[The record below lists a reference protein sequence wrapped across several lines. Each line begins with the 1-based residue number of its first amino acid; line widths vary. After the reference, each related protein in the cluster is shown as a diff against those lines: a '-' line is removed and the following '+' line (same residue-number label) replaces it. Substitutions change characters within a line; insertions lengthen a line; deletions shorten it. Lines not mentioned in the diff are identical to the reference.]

1 MARILGL
8 DIGSH
13 TVKAVLFEASMRGQA
28 AKAVARVR
36 RSNEGDKAETLKA
49 ALRELTE
56 KHPMQFDQVVVA
68 LPGPTLATHVITLP
82 FSDPKRVE
90 QALPFEVESQLPFD
104 LDEVVYDYQPT
115 SAIASKD
122 ANRKADLIVGVL
134 RKDDLR
140 SLLGTLE
147 EANLDPRIVTHPALA
162 YQNVLPLVGTPG
174 QGTGAPPTPA
184 MRPEPAVGEPSEPAE
199 VTQLTAAPSG
209 PPVIAIVDIG
219 HERTSVCIGPLGGAA
234 EAARTFSGGG
244 KDLSRALS
252 TEFQIPLSDAE
263 AWKETHG
270 ALGSHIVGPDA
281 ERAAAAF
288 VRGLQPVLRELRQTF
303 KSYAA
308 RTRRQVT
315 RVYVCGGTARM
326 PGLEEQ
332 LARDLAMPCERL
344 SLPADL
350 VTASG
355 DGSAADLAQA
365 WTLAMRG
372 ASTGNRAP
380 RFNLR
385 RGEFG
390 FKGQYDYARER
401 IGRLAAFAAVLLVL
415 LVAAGVVR
423 NSLLAQREEVLHDQ
437 LCETTQR
444 VIGRCERNFD
454 LAINMLQGAES
465 PAAAVPKTSAV
476 QLLAE
481 LTQRIPAEANITIDQ
496 VDVTLDRITLRA
508 ETESNRQVDQVTA
521 ALKGYRCFREV
532 QQRRVER
539 SRDGNRVVFGL
550 EIQVACP
557 EDGPATPQG

>member
-1 MARILGL
+1 MARVLGL
-8 DIGSH
+8 DLGSH
-13 TVKAVLFEASMRGQA
+13 TVKAVLFDSSMRGQA

-36 RSNEGDKAETLKA
+36 RGTEGDRADTLKA

-56 KHPMQFDQVVVA
+56 KHPMQFDQVVIA

-115 SAIASKD
+115 GSAIASKD
-122 ANRKADLIVGVL
+122 VNKKADLLVGVL
-134 RKDDLR
+134 RKEELR
-140 SLLGTLE
+140 ALLG
-147 EANLDPRIVTHPALA
+147 NLAEVGIDPRIITHPALA
-162 YQNVLPLVGTPG
+162 YQNVLPLVG
-174 QGTGAPPTPA
+174 APA
-184 MRPEPAVGEPSEPAE
+184 AAAPELRTEPSVGEPTTE
-199 VTQLTAAPSG
+199 VTSITAAPAG
-209 PPVIAIVDIG
+209 PPAIAIVDIG
-219 HERTSVCIGPLGGAA
+219 HERTSVCIGPAGGNV

-244 KDLSRALS
+244 RDLSRALS
-252 TEFQIPLSDAE
+252 TEFQIPLADAE
-263 AWKETHG
+263 AWKEAHG
-270 ALGSHIVGPDA
+270 AMGSHIVGPDA

-303 KSYAA
+303 KAYTA

-332 LARDLAMPCERL
+332 LARDLAMPCELL
-344 SLPADL
+344 SLPPDL
-350 VTASG
+350 AAMGG
-355 DGSAADLAQA
+355 DGSAVDLAQA

-372 ASTGNRAP
+372 AVTGNKAP

-385 RGEFG
+385 RGEFA

-401 IGRLAAFAAVLLVL
+401 IGRLAAFAATLLVL
-415 LVAAGVVR
+415 LVASGVVR
-423 NSLLAQREEVLHDQ
+423 NALLAQREEALHDR
-437 LCETTQR
+437 LCETTQK

-481 LTQRIPAEANITIDQ
+481 LTQRIPAEAKITIDQ
-496 VDVTLDRITLRA
+496 VDVTLERITLRA

-557 EDGPATPQG
+557 EDGPSTPQG